1 MRIGSLVR
9 AKHRYIGQLFVVVDA
24 RTHFDGRSP
33 TNQVAQIKCVR
44 VEDGLKTRYSRASN
58 WEIVC

>member
-1 MRIGSLVR
+1 MKIGSLVR

-33 TNQVAQIKCVR
+33 TNKVTQIRCVR
-44 VEDGLKTRYSRASN
+44 VEDGFKTRYSKAST
-58 WEIVC
+58 WEVVC

>member
-24 RTHFDGRSP
+24 RTHFDGRFP
-33 TNQVAQIKCVR
+33 TNQATQIKCVR
-44 VEDGLKTRYSRASN
+44 VEDGFKTRYSNSAN
-58 WEIVC
+58 WEVVC

>member
-33 TNQVAQIKCVR
+33 TNQATQIKCVR
-44 VEDGLKTRYSRASN
+44 VEDGFKTRYSNSAN
-58 WEIVC
+58 WEVVC